1 MKSNPG
7 PNTLM
12 RILRGRLGRAVV
24 AALVCC
30 TGVLAATQPPNRAAG
45 PLPGPTLFAEG
56 VVSTGEY
63 ESHPAFTP
71 DGRTLY
77 FVRSTP
83 EFTGWTIYVTH
94 HADGRWSMPKVAPF
108 SGKHRD
114 ADPFV
119 TADGKALYFI
129 SDRSPDGRPK
139 EDMDIWVMTRAAN
152 GSWGEPRN
160 LGAPENSTG
169 SEWLPRL
176 TSNGTLY
183 FGSDRPGGLGKTD
196 LYRAR
201 RVGETFA
208 EPENLGPALNSAAE
222 EYEGAI
228 APDESFIV
236 LMAAGRPDDRGG
248 GDLYFSERKDGAW
261 TPARNLGPAI
271 NGPGLE
277 IGPSYSPDGKTVY
290 FSSVRRAADIPRG
303 ARPNRARNG
312 LGDIYRIDLG
322 ALRAMLS
329 TDEVKLDEDRDSALP
344 DVTE

>member
-1 MKSNPG
+1 MA
-7 PNTLM
+7 TL
-12 RILRGRLGRAVV
+12 RWLKALALLGGGILLMV
-24 AALVCC
+24 ASSF
-30 TGVLAATQPPNRAAG
+30 RAAG
-45 PLPGPTLFAEG
+45 NQPAPELFGAG
-56 VVSTGEY
+56 IVSTGDF

-77 FVRSTP
+77 FVKSTP
-83 EFTGWTIYVTH
+83 QFTDWKIYVTQLE
-94 HADGRWSMPKVAPF
+94 DGRWSTPRIAPF
-108 SGKHRD
+108 SGKQRD

-119 TADGKALYFI
+119 SADGKALYFI
-129 SDRSPDGRPK
+129 SDRSPDGKPK
-139 EDMDIWVMTRAAN
+139 EDMDIWVMERAAN
-152 GSWGEPRN
+152 GAWGEPRN
-160 LGAPENSTG
+160 LGAPVNSTG

-176 TSNGTLY
+176 TASGTLY

-201 RVGETFA
+201 RAGGTFA
-208 EPENLGPALNSAAE
+208 APENLGPAVNSAAE

-277 IGPSYSPDGKTVY
+277 IGPSWSPDGKSLY
-290 FSSVRRAADIPRG
+290 YSSARRAADIPRG
-303 ARPNRARNG
+303 ERPNRARNG

-329 TDEVKLDEDRDSALP
+329 SADPKTGLP
-344 DVTE
+344 GETR